1 MYLGGTYICLLYT
14 DPIAVVEQCLQLRE
28 RRSHVDRCLDEVQSS
43 LHDELRTL
51 RQGEMVLG
59 RTAIEAAEQIRLLR
73 SAKFQ
78 LDRDLADKSKASEI
92 DSTTVG
98 LADSVVGD
106 GRTPRYNIQFTNLY
120 YTTCMLDKQTK
131 RYWNHMSNVL

>member
-1 MYLGGTYICLLYT
+1 MRYLFVMHA

-59 RTAIEAAEQIRLLR
+59 RTVIEANEQIRLLR

-92 DSTTVG
+92 DSTTAG

-106 GRTPRYNIQFTNLY
+106 GRTPRYVILN
-120 YTTCMLDKQTK
+120 
-131 RYWNHMSNVL
+131 S

>member
-1 MYLGGTYICLLYT
+1 MDIDSTVGVTFFI

-28 RRSHVDRCLDEVQSS
+28 RRNGVDRCLDEVQSS

-59 RTAIEAAEQIRLLR
+59 RTVNEAAEQIRLLR
-73 SAKFQ
+73 SAKYQ

-92 DSTTVG
+92 DATTAG

-106 GRTPRYNIQFTNLY
+106 GRTPRYQLGSNINTFPSY
-120 YTTCMLDKQTK
+120 
-131 RYWNHMSNVL
+131 